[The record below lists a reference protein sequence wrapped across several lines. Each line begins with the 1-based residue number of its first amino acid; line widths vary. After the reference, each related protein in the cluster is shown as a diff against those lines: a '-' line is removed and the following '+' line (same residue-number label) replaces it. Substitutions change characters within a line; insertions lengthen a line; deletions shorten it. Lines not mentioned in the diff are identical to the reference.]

1 MDMAISTTSNETT
14 DTTPNPIT
22 GDDMDIE
29 NDNIIST
36 STEAEIAERL
46 RIMQQQC
53 REAITARRNGKPL
66 DNTKTSEDEVAD
78 TDDGFQ
84 KVMNRHNSQTTQKKQ
99 PRN

>member
-1 MDMAISTTSNETT
+1 
-14 DTTPNPIT
+14 
-22 GDDMDIE
+22 MDIE

-53 REAITARRNGKPL
+53 REASTARRNGKPV
-66 DNTKTSEDEVAD
+66 DNTKTCEDDVAD
-78 TDDGFQ
+78 TDNGFQ
-84 KVMNRHNSQTTQKKQ
+84 KVMNKHDSQANRKKQ